1 MTDPYIVSDTP
12 VHRSTFVTVLAWLGI
27 AWFGFC
33 TLMVGAESFLFK
45 PLFEK
50 GFMGQMTAGR
60 GTILLSPEALET
72 SGRFMQVMFLVFT
85 AVMALGV
92 VTSIGLLHRRNWARI
107 LTIVFLIVN
116 AGVALLGVAGG
127 WIMSSIPMTS
137 PSPELASGAQWDAM
151 MGVMRT
157 LLIGMGILTTFVCA
171 WLIYKLLS
179 KPIQAEFVPDGA

>member
-1 MTDPYIVSDTP
+1 
-12 VHRSTFVTVLAWLGI
+12 
-27 AWFGFC
+27 
-33 TLMVGAESFLFK
+33 
-45 PLFEK
+45 
-50 GFMGQMTAGR
+50 
-60 GTILLSPEALET
+60 
-72 SGRFMQVMFLVFT
+72 MQVMFLVFT

-116 AGVALLGVAGG
+116 AGAALLGVAGG

-137 PSPELASGAQWDAM
+137 PSPELASGVQWDAM

-157 LLIGMGILTTFVCA
+157 LLIGMGVLTTLVCG